1 MKLTLLI
8 TVLCGMAAN
17 AFGQKHE
24 LGFTFGRLIENDR
37 SILRANSGSAFQ
49 VNYGYRF
56 WGNSGV
62 AVSGEIHMLASPQ
75 RLVTPGPSIFLPTTR
90 DFASLYLTPGI
101 RCKFNPQGRVQ
112 PYATAGGG
120 YALYEQSTTT
130 TEGTPN
136 PAPRH
141 IGRGAFMF
149 GGGMDIKVWNWLALR
164 GEVRD
169 FYTGNPAYNRLV
181 PGSGQ
186 HNVVA
191 GGGFVFRFGQ

>member
-1 MKLTLLI
+1 MKHTLLLTLL
-8 TVLCGMAAN
+8 CGLAAQ

-24 LGFTFGRLIENDR
+24 LGFTLGRVLENDR
-37 SILRANSGSAFQ
+37 GTIRAQTGTGLQ

-56 WGNSGV
+56 WGNSAL

-75 RLVTPGPSIFLPTTR
+75 RLVSGATTATR

-101 RCKFNPQGRVQ
+101 RLKTNPVGRVQ
-112 PYATAGGG
+112 PYGIVGGG
-120 YALYEQSTTT
+120 YALYEHSTTT
-130 TEGTPN
+130 LAGATN

-141 IGRGAFMF
+141 ISRAALMY
-149 GGGMDIKVWNWLALR
+149 GGGFDVTVLRWLAIR

-169 FYTGNPAYNRLV
+169 FYTGNPAYNHLI
-181 PGSGQ
+181 PGGGQ

-191 GGGFVFRFGQ
+191 GGGFVLRFGD